1 MMKILYASFRYDPL
15 DRDAGSGVDYNV
27 LEAFKQLGCEL
38 RVIGPFKDTPSLVE
52 KLYRRVHR
60 LFSRKLTAKFSTS
73 YLRKCAKL
81 VDEAAEEYRPDAIFT
96 HNLIPLVYSR
106 SNVPVIYKTDA
117 MLANTHAQWPT
128 YSKLEFRR
136 MLRWE
141 HKALERSTL
150 VITASKWAEESLM
163 KDYRVPRSRILVLPI
178 PSSLPDEVIPE
189 EVLKTA
195 PTRDDLRLIAV
206 ARNPL
211 MKGTAIV
218 IEAVRMMQSRGVN
231 VQLRVVGQDGED
243 TAGIEYKG
251 LYQKSDPVQLRGYVD
266 NYKWAHL
273 LVHPSRVDSAG
284 IVCSEAAAFGVPT
297 ITNATGG
304 LATTVQ
310 DGRTG
315 IVLPRGSD
323 AGAYVQALEVLLDQ
337 PVEYLR
343 LSRQARERYT
353 AELTWPKAA
362 SRILEKFHEL
372 TMTSR
377 NGSDRS
383 TITLADR

>member
-1 MMKILYASFRYDPL
+1 MKILYASCRYDPL

-106 SNVPVIYKTDA
+106 SSVPVIYKTDA
-117 MLANTHAQWPT
+117 MLANTHEQWPT
-128 YSKLEFRR
+128 YSKVEFRR
-136 MLRWE
+136 MLGWE

-150 VITASKWAEESLM
+150 VVTASHWSEESLV
-163 KDYRVPRSRILVLPI
+163 KDYRVPRARILVLPI

-189 EVLKTA
+189 EVSKTA

-206 ARNPL
+206 ARNPM

-218 IEAVRMMQSRGVN
+218 IEAVRILQSQGVN
-231 VQLRVVGQDGED
+231 VQLRVVGQDGKA
-243 TAGIEYKG
+243 TAGIEFKG
-251 LYQKSDPVQLRGYVD
+251 LYRKTDPKQLREYVA
-266 NYKWAHL
+266 NYEWAHL
-273 LVHPSRVDSAG
+273 LIHPSRVDSAG

-310 DGRTG
+310 DGTTG
-315 IVLPRGSD
+315 IVLPRGSE
-323 AGAYVQALEVLLDQ
+323 AGAYVQAIEALLDH
-337 PVEYLR
+337 PAEYLH
-343 LSRQARERYT
+343 LSRLARERYT
-353 AELTWPKAA
+353 TELNWPKAA
-362 SRILEKFHEL
+362 HRILEKFHEITL
-372 TMTSR
+372 TSR

-383 TITLADR
+383 MINPTDRY